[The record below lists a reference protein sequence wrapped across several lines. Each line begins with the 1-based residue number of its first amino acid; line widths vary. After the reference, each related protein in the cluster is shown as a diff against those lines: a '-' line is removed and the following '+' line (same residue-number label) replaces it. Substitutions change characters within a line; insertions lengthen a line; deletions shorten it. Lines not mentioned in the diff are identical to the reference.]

1 MLIMI
6 DFHHWPSCSH
16 IRGPKSMKR
25 ICSAVSSSWSPLSR
39 LSPSSSSSPVSLDTS
54 WFSFTLFS
62 LLSLFLLCIF
72 SILFL
77 SFSSF
82 CWSRY
87 SDTSVGCLY
96 LETSFRR
103 MLHLRFH
110 QRKRDDHSSLSKS
123 LLLLSFESSCLLDH
137 YMTFH
142 ANHLPDKREEAV
154 CPTGLQ
160 HVLHVVVLQPFGIT
174 TFCFV
179 AVWGKFQVALT

>member
-39 LSPSSSSSPVSLDTS
+39 LSPSSSSSSVSLDTS

-62 LLSLFLLCIF
+62 LLSFFLLCIF
-72 SILFL
+72 SNLFL

-160 HVLHVVVLQPFGIT
+160 HVLHIVVL
-174 TFCFV
+174 
-179 AVWGKFQVALT
+179 